1 MERYIRF
8 IVAQRRWVIAGTVL
22 VTVAA
27 IAQFRHLHLEIRR
40 RANLPDHHP
49 YVQVQN
55 KITDIFGGEGVVII
69 GAAATRGTIYTP
81 EFLGKVFRVCDRLAR
96 TEGVIPTN
104 LFCMGA
110 PVVKTIQST
119 GDDMEV
125 RPLMERAPGNQA
137 EVDEVRRRIEADPLL
152 RENLVSKDGTATVLV
167 VEFDDKLNE
176 QQIFAKVQEIVAPE
190 RDDTVRFAL
199 AGAPV
204 LRAWLA
210 KYTRLI
216 GVLLPAAVVVIGLVH
231 FEAFR
236 TLQGMILPLVTAILS
251 VVWALGIMGLSGQPM
266 DTWSAMTPVV
276 ILAVAAGHAVQI
288 LKRYYEEFAIV
299 RDSHEAIVRSIVA
312 VGPVMM
318 VASVIAA
325 AGFASLTTFGIT
337 SVRVFGLLMAS
348 GILSAL
354 VIELTFTPACR
365 AMLPAPKLRE
375 TAREQSHG
383 WLDRLLEALAR
394 LVSQR
399 PRAVLGTAAVVF
411 LVALLGTTRIR
422 VDNSFRYW
430 FAPSTQV
437 RLDDAFLNEKLPGTA
452 SLRIL
457 IEGKEEN
464 VLQRPDVLRAMDD
477 LEAFL
482 AADPHLGAINS
493 IVGRVKRM
501 HQAMHGDDLA
511 AYTIPDNPRLISQY
525 LLLYSMSA
533 GPDSL
538 SAFVDANYQRAVIRA
553 LSKTDT
559 AAYSRELIAR
569 LRAFVEQR
577 FRGLPVEVGLVGG
590 TLGVQTAMNDVVV
603 HDKIVNMIQIAVII
617 FVLASVVLRSLV
629 GGAIVLLPLTLAV
642 TFNLGLMGWS
652 QIWLDMTTAA
662 ITAMGVS
669 IGADFAIYLIFRI
682 REEMRRRGDFQEAV
696 RAALRTSGKAIFFVS
711 SAVAL
716 GYMVLP
722 LSGFSLWIRLGALTA
737 LIVSVSALAA
747 VTILPAIALLGRPR
761 FLVARGGGEA
771 VVTEPKQIAVP
782 S

>member
-1 MERYIRF
+1 
-8 IVAQRRWVIAGTVL
+8 
-22 VTVAA
+22 
-27 IAQFRHLHLEIRR
+27 
-40 RANLPDHHP
+40 
-49 YVQVQN
+49 
-55 KITDIFGGEGVVII
+55 
-69 GAAATRGTIYTP
+69 
-81 EFLGKVFRVCDRLAR
+81 
-96 TEGVIPTN
+96 
-104 LFCMGA
+104 
-110 PVVKTIQST
+110 
-119 GDDMEV
+119 MEV
-125 RPLMERAPGNQA
+125 RPLMERPPSSQA
-137 EVDEVRRRIEADPLL
+137 EVDEIRRRIEADPLL
-152 RENLVSKDGTATVLV
+152 RENLVSKDGAATVLV

-176 QQIFAKVQEIVAPE
+176 QQIFAKLEELLAPE
-190 RDDTVRFAL
+190 RDQTVRFAL

-216 GVLLPAAVVVIGLVH
+216 GILLPAAVVVIGLVH

-288 LKRYYEEFAIV
+288 LKRYYEEFAIT

-318 VASVIAA
+318 IASVIAA

-365 AMLPAPKLRE
+365 ALLPAPKLRE
-375 TAREQSHG
+375 TSREGAYG
-383 WLDRLLEALAR
+383 WLDRLLDRLAK
-394 LVSQR
+394 LVAGR
-399 PRAVLGTAAVVF
+399 PRAVLVIAGAIF
-411 LVALLGTTRIR
+411 LFALLGTLQIQ

-430 FAPSTQV
+430 FAPTTQV
-437 RLDDAFLNEKLPGTA
+437 RIDDAFLNEKLPGTA

-457 IEGKEEN
+457 IEGQAEN
-464 VLQRPDVLRAMDD
+464 TLQRPDVLAAMDD
-477 LEAFL
+477 LEQFL

-493 IVGRVKRM
+493 IVGRIKRM
-501 HQAMHGDDLA
+501 HQAMHGDDPS
-511 AYTIPDNPRLISQY
+511 YYKIPDNPRLISQY

-569 LRAFVEQR
+569 LRAFVDRR
-577 FRGLPVEVGLVGG
+577 FAGLPVEVGLVGG

-603 HDKIVNMIQIAVII
+603 HDKIVNMIQIATII
-617 FVLASVVLRSLV
+617 FVLSSAVLRSLL
-629 GGAIVLLPLTLAV
+629 GGLIVLLPLTLAV

-652 QIWLDMTTAA
+652 HIWLDMTTAA

-682 REEMRRRGDFQEAV
+682 REEMRRRGDFAEAV
-696 RAALRTSGKAIFFVS
+696 HAALRTSGKAIFFVS

-747 VTILPAIALLGRPR
+747 VTMIPAIALLWRPK
-761 FLVARGGGEA
+761 FLAARGGGEA
-771 VVTEPKQIAVP
+771 VATAAAGVPVTGARRVEPA
-782 S
+782 